1 MNTDTAY
8 WMALAHELPAWN
20 FSDTNG
26 WKNED
31 KMNLIIQFYHE
42 KKMSIED
49 FFGLSEASWKNDFQI
64 NDKQIADIQKAKSS
78 LANYAFLAE
87 NLQNS
92 GIEVIPV
99 ISTEY
104 SKILKENLKKSA
116 PIVLYIK
123 GNKQIM
129 QENSVAIVGSR
140 DASQIALDF
149 TDNIARKAGKE
160 WKVVVSGF
168 AKGVDKQALDS
179 SIACKGQSIIVL
191 PQGILTFE
199 SGIKTYYK
207 QIIDGNVLVLS
218 TFHPKAGWGKELA
231 MARNPII
238 YGLAKEIFVAEA
250 KPSKNRQGKET
261 KGGTWAGVID
271 GLNKIQKGIRKVGT
285 IFVRQPET
293 TEQNDNLLLILKGA
307 VAVDF
312 DGNPVVKQYKIQDEN
327 ISIVVEPQEKY
338 KSFSEQVKEILSKGR
353 LTIKVIHKKINFAES
368 EQILKKKLEKLDFI
382 EVRKEK
388 NKNYFMLKG
397 NTESSL
403 FD

>member
-20 FSDTNG
+20 FSNTNG

-31 KMNLIIQFYHE
+31 KMNLIIQFYNE
-42 KKMSIED
+42 KMSIED

-64 NDKQIADIQKAKSS
+64 NDKQIADLQQAKSS

-92 GIEVIPV
+92 GIEVIPI
-99 ISTEY
+99 ISKEY
-104 SKILKENLKKSA
+104 SKILKENLKRYA

-129 QENSVAIVGSR
+129 MENSVAIVGSR

-179 SIACKGQSIIVL
+179 SIACNGQSIIVL

-199 SGIKTYYK
+199 SGVKTYYK

-218 TFHPKAGWGKELA
+218 TFHPNAGWGKELA
-231 MARNPII
+231 MARNIVI
-238 YGLAKEIFVAEA
+238 YGLAKEIYVAEA

-261 KGGTWAGVID
+261 KGGTWTGVVD
-271 GLNKIQKGIRKVGT
+271 GLKKIQKGIRQVGT

-293 TEQNDNLLLILKGA
+293 AEKNDNLLLIQQGA
-307 VAVDF
+307 VAVDLY
-312 DGNPVVKQYKIQDEN
+312 GNPVSEQ
-327 ISIVVEPQEKY
+327 
-338 KSFSEQVKEILSKGR
+338 SFSEQVKKQ
-353 LTIKVIHKKINFAES
+353 
-368 EQILKKKLEKLDFI
+368 EQ
-382 EVRKEK
+382 
-388 NKNYFMLKG
+388 
-397 NTESSL
+397 SSL
-403 FD
+403 F

>member
-1 MNTDTAY
+1 MNQETTY
-8 WMALAHELPAWN
+8 WMALAHELPAWS
-20 FSDTNG
+20 FSNTNG

-31 KMNLIIQFYHE
+31 KMKLIIKFYHE
-42 KKMSIED
+42 KKLSIIE
-49 FFGLSEASWKNDFQI
+49 FFTLTTENWKSVFLLTETQI
-64 NDKQIADIQKAKSS
+64 FDLQKVKNA

-99 ISTEY
+99 ISQEY
-104 SKILKENLKKSA
+104 SRMLKDNLKQSA

-129 QENSVAIVGSR
+129 QENSIAIVGSR

-149 TDNIARKAGKE
+149 TDNIAKKAGRE

-199 SGIKTYYK
+199 SGFKTYYK
-207 QIIDGNVLVLS
+207 QIIDGDVLVLS

-238 YGLAKEIFVAEA
+238 YGLAKEIFVAES

-261 KGGTWAGVID
+261 KGGTWSGVVD
-271 GLNKIQKGIRKVGT
+271 GLKKGRT
-285 IFVRQPET
+285 IFVRQPKDSEN
-293 TEQNDNLLLILKGA
+293 NDNVLLIQKGA

-312 DGNPVVKQYKIQDEN
+312 DGNRTNSETIAE
-327 ISIVVEPQEKY
+327 
-338 KSFSEQVKEILSKGR
+338 KSFEEKVKELLENGK
-353 LTIKVIHKKINFAES
+353 LTANAI
-368 EQILKKKLEKLDFI
+368 ILKLKLDWKTDKLKRELEKLNFI
-382 EVRKEK
+382 EIKKEGS
-388 NKNYFMLKG
+388 KNYFSLKG
-397 NTESSL
+397 NKETNL
-403 FD
+403 FGNDF

>member
-1 MNTDTAY
+1 
-8 WMALAHELPAWN
+8 MALAHELPAWN
-20 FSDTNG
+20 FSSTEG

-31 KMNLIIQFYHE
+31 KMNLIIQFYHD
-42 KKMSIED
+42 KKISAED
-49 FFGLSEASWKNDFQI
+49 FFSLSDESWKTDFLLNEQQI
-64 NDKQIADIQKAKSS
+64 TDLQKVKSA

-87 NLQNS
+87 NLQNN

-99 ISTEY
+99 ISVDY
-104 SKILKENLKKSA
+104 SKILKANLKKYA

-149 TDNIARKAGKE
+149 TDNIARRAGKE

-199 SGIKTYYK
+199 SGFKTYYK
-207 QIIDGNVLVLS
+207 QIIDGDVLILS
-218 TFHPKAGWGKELA
+218 IFHPKAGWGKELA
-231 MARNPII
+231 MARNPVI

-271 GLNKIQKGIRKVGT
+271 GLSKIQKGIRTDGT
-285 IFVRQPET
+285 IFVRLPEI
-293 TEQNDNLLLILKGA
+293 TEKNDNLLLIQKGA
-307 VAVDF
+307 VAVDLN
-312 DGNPVVKQYKIQDEN
+312 GYPAIKHEIQDAN
-327 ISIVVEPQEKY
+327 GLIVAEPQETY
-338 KSFSEQVKEILSKGR
+338 KS
-353 LTIKVIHKKINFAES
+353 
-368 EQILKKKLEKLDFI
+368 
-382 EVRKEK
+382 
-388 NKNYFMLKG
+388 LKG
-397 NTESSL
+397 NKQPTL
-403 FD
+403 FDQE

>member
-1 MNTDTAY
+1 MNQETIY
-8 WMALAHELPAWN
+8 WMALAHELPAWS
-20 FSDTNG
+20 FSNTNG

-42 KKMSIED
+42 KKMSIID
-49 FFGLSEASWKNDFQI
+49 FFAIPAESWKNEFLLNENQI
-64 NDKQIADIQKAKSS
+64 SELQRVKKSV
-78 LANYAFLAE
+78 ANYAFLAE
-87 NLQNS
+87 NMQNN

-99 ISTEY
+99 ISQEY
-104 SKILKENLKKSA
+104 SKTLKENLKKTA
-116 PIVLYIK
+116 PIVLYVK
-123 GNKQIM
+123 GNKQII

-149 TDNIARKAGKE
+149 TDNIAKKAGKE

-199 SGIKTYYK
+199 SGFKTYYK
-207 QIIDGNVLVLS
+207 QILDGNVLVLS

-238 YGLAKEIFVAEA
+238 YGLAKEIFVAES

-261 KGGTWAGVID
+261 KGGTWSGVVD
-271 GLNKIQKGIRKVGT
+271 GLKKGRT
-285 IFVRQPET
+285 IFVRQPENS
-293 TEQNDNLLLILKGA
+293 ENNDNVLLIQKGA

-312 DGNPVVKQYKIQDEN
+312 DGNKTNFEIITE
-327 ISIVVEPQEKY
+327 
-338 KSFSEQVKEILSKGR
+338 KSFEEKVKELLENGKLTANAIISK
-353 LTIKVIHKKINFAES
+353 
-368 EQILKKKLEKLDFI
+368 LKLDWKTDKLKRELEKLNFI
-382 EVRKEK
+382 EIKKEGS
-388 NKNYFMLKG
+388 KNYFSLKG
-397 NTESSL
+397 NKETSL
-403 FD
+403 FGDNF